1 MPGRIHVTTVSSLL
15 RPPGCVRARVSRREV
30 TNLRLILRELVG
42 QLRLITGHLNN
53 HFLRPLF
60 LHYFLSRVSLF
71 RFRLVWT
78 DSEAWWNK
86 GWNFRTE
93 SGATA
98 PVSTFPL
105 QVCSGSTQVIA
116 CTTPR
121 DDRGSPLSTAHEEK
135 RKFTAM
141 GLPAVFRVTVIQ
153 RSSCIYDWN

>member
-1 MPGRIHVTTVSSLL
+1 MPGRIHVTAVSSLS
-15 RPPGCVRARVSRREV
+15 RPPGCVRARVFRREV
-30 TNLRLILRELVG
+30 TNLRLILRELVWPTTLDNRSFK
-42 QLRLITGHLNN
+42 QS
-53 HFLRPLF
+53 FPLF
-60 LHYFLSRVSLF
+60 LHYFLSRVSLS
-71 RFRLVWT
+71 RFRLVRT

-153 RSSCIYDWN
+153 QRSSCIYDWN